1 MYQASCITNEIF
13 QHVINERINNG
24 VNKQK
29 PINSDDQ
36 HLKIARDIVSKAL
49 MLGRGN
55 YLQEMINLE
64 EEQSKILVN

>member
-1 MYQASCITNEIF
+1 
-13 QHVINERINNG
+13 

-29 PINSDDQ
+29 SINSDDQ

-64 EEQSKILVN
+64 EEQCKILVN